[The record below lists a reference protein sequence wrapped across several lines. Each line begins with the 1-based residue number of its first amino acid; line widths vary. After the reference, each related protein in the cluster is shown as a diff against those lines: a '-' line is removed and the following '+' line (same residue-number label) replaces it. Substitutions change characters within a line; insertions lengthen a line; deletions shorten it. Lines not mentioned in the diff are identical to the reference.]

1 MSLKASGEALTRMLL
16 PSGENWALAA
26 QGKNIVTSKHLF
38 GNTYALLV
46 ATLRRFGVK
55 VRLRDLTNIE
65 AVREAIDDDTC
76 CVFLEILTN
85 PQLEVADLKAISR

>member
-1 MSLKASGEALTRMLL
+1 MLVRS
-16 PSGENWALAA
+16 PSTQINEKGD
-26 QGKNIVTSKHLF
+26 GYDYYTKHLF